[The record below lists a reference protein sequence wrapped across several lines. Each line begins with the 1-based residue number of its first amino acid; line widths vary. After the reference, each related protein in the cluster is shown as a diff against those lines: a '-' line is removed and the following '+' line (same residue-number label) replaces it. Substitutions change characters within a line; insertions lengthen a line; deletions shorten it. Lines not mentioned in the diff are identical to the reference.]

1 MEMNA
6 QLKFFGNGLT
16 QSEAGKPRT
25 KIPRKEIREKPRAKK
40 EEKVRTKK

>member
-25 KIPRKEIREKPRAKK
+25 KIREKPRAKK
-40 EEKVRTKK
+40 KKKVRTKK